1 MLAGSRLLV
10 EIAVKHQN
18 NSWLYYEIWARLCI
32 QTRYTIVSI
41 CLLPNLAFFSSPDCL
56 LACWRKKIND
66 SLGWREWFL
75 VLNSNYGF
83 LQCSLCYP
91 AKGKGLSEMSETGHS
106 TSVPVFPNKRGQS
119 LPSICKSQFH
129 EATPPLP
136 PEHTASGQTNIHG
149 KGHRW

>member
-18 NSWLYYEIWARLCI
+18 NSWLYYEIWARLCT

-41 CLLPNLAFFSSPDCL
+41 CLLPNLAFLTPQIVCL
-56 LACWRKKIND
+56 LAEERKLMIALVEEND
-66 SLGWREWFL
+66 FWFWIPIMVSYNAAYATQPKARGWAR
-75 VLNSNYGF
+75 
-83 LQCSLCYP
+83 CP
-91 AKGKGLSEMSETGHS
+91 KRHS

-136 PEHTASGQTNIHG
+136 PEHTASGQTNLHG